1 MRISAYFMYI
11 HALHTLTQHATAS
24 YLAFRF
30 NSILFDIHFP
40 LTLTHTQRPLNV
52 FDMDDEEL
60 EEFRMEG
67 DKQWEVRYYNIDRD
81 PSVV

>member
-1 MRISAYFMYI
+1 MYI
-11 HALHTLTQHATAS
+11 HPLYTLTQHATAS

-30 NSILFDIHFP
+30 NLILFDTQFP

-52 FDMDDEEL
+52 FDMEDEEL

-67 DKQWEVRYYNIDRD
+67 DKQWEVRYYNIDWD
-81 PSVV
+81 PSVVWRQIN